1 MINKSLWI
9 NICRLENKEEKGVIF
24 SFNGNNILLSLNE
37 NENKLLNFKINGGI
51 IEKSSIVI
59 NRNQF
64 LFLKNYKINEN
75 IKKSLLKTN

>member
-1 MINKSLWI
+1 MEI
-9 NICRLENKEEKGVIF
+9 IF
-24 SFNGNNILLSLNE
+24 ILSLNE
-37 NENKLLNFKINGGI
+37 NENKILNFKINGGI

>member
-1 MINKSLWI
+1 LINKSLWI

-24 SFNGNNILLSLNE
+24 SFNGNNIILSLNE

-59 NRNQF
+59 NRNQY